1 MQQAVDEVVVQ
12 VELKYC
18 EACGGLWLR
27 RRGSMEVYCAHC
39 AQRMG
44 EIAVGKGARH
54 VQ

>member
-1 MQQAVDEVVVQ
+1 MQQAADEVVVQ

-27 RRGSMEVYCAHC
+27 RRGAVEVYCRHC
-39 AQRMG
+39 EERMG

>member
-1 MQQAVDEVVVQ
+1 MQQAADEVVVQ

-27 RRGSMEVYCAHC
+27 RRGSAEVYCRHC
-39 AQRMG
+39 GERMG